1 MNQLDG
7 PKNVSIRCENSA
19 QCRLA
24 PPNIQPPRANR
35 YPSENCSTILDKLQE
50 DRLLKVKKRSF
61 RLSGGAT
68 VSQTPELA
76 SSEGSDGFV
85 CTGGRQNF
93 LKEVTNV
100 LPWKPPKQ
108 QGECHGNWE
117 PSLNW
122 N

>member
-1 MNQLDG
+1 MQIWL
-7 PKNVSIRCENSA
+7 NVGLLHQIYSHPGQIEI
-19 QCRLA
+19 
-24 PPNIQPPRANR
+24 PTD
-35 YPSENCSTILDKLQE
+35 SENCSTILDKLQE

-85 CTGGRQNF
+85 CSGGRQNF

-100 LPWKPPKQ
+100 LSL
-108 QGECHGNWE
+108 GNHQN
-117 PSLNW
+117 SRVSAIGTGNRA
-122 N
+122 